1 MIKKIEIVAR
11 NDDEI
16 TIVWE
21 AYHNIMIKKRINVH
35 KIEES
40 IGKDVL
46 KALKE
51 KHSELF
57 V

>member
-1 MIKKIEIVAR
+1 MIKKIEIVSR

-40 IGKDVL
+40 VGKDVL

>member
-1 MIKKIEIVAR
+1 MIKKIEIVSR

-35 KIEES
+35 KIEKS
-40 IGKDVL
+40 VGKDVL

>member
-11 NDDEI
+11 DNDEI
-16 TIVWE
+16 TIIWE
-21 AYHNIMIKKRINVH
+21 AYRNIMIKKKININ

-40 IGKDVL
+40 VGKEVL

-51 KHSELF
+51 KHSEFF

>member
-11 NDDEI
+11 EGDEI
-16 TIVWE
+16 TIIWE
-21 AYHNIMIKKRINVH
+21 AYHNIMIKKKININS
-35 KIEES
+35 IEES
-40 IGKDVL
+40 VGKEVL

-51 KHSELF
+51 KHSEFF

>member
-21 AYHNIMIKKRINVH
+21 AYHNIMIKKKINVNR
-35 KIEES
+35 IDES
-40 IGKDVL
+40 IGMEVL
-46 KALKE
+46 KAFKE
-51 KHSELF
+51 KYSEFF